1 MAITKVTGH
10 VIESTTNITSHNI
23 NSSGII
29 TATRFDGPVGS
40 GLTDGNFSGIITS
53 TQLNVTGV
61 GTFNGIGVTSL
72 NVSGVGTFTS
82 LNVTGASTFGGN
94 IDVDGHTELD
104 NVRVS
109 GVTTTAAVSWGG
121 HMLPTSN
128 AAYDIGSADYK
139 VRHLFLSDSSLKF
152 VDSSDNEHPLS
163 VDSGRLK
170 FAGGLLLGNT
180 IKVDASSG
188 VITATSANFS
198 GNVTIGGTLTYEDV
212 TNIDSVGIVT
222 ARAGIVDSTLTAGRV
237 VYVDSDKSLTDSA
250 NLTFNGNNVTLEE
263 GRLFVKRSTIPSV
276 DVRNSTNTSY
286 SRVIL
291 QQGAAEGGYF
301 QISREGTNSTA
312 NAGANSVE
320 LNQSSNHP
328 LTIKTNNTERLR
340 IAGDGKIG
348 IGNNNPGYNLD
359 IKNGTSARVA
369 IDVTTG
375 SDASIIMDG
384 INADFAGSDYYSIK
398 AQSTGEFAIF
408 RAASEYLRITSSGE
422 LKINHNAS
430 GVSADAGA
438 NEFSIE
444 GGNLDIGMS
453 FISPAANNRTQ
464 TIAFGDS
471 ANTIIGR
478 IQYAHGDDS
487 FRVDTGGS
495 ERLRVNASGLTVTG
509 EVAATQDYPM
519 IRPRIDW
526 NFAASKTLDPRIKFT
541 RGGVASYVDDQ
552 GIIKYASKNTPRFD
566 HHPTTGE
573 SLGILLE
580 KTRINVQ
587 EYSVDMD
594 QANHKNNVTVTNE
607 DAISPDGT
615 QNASKIVGGGSD
627 AATNLGWNSASVPSG
642 QYANWSIFVK
652 SNHSSCIL
660 QFFTNTFVGGT
671 ARMNLELADGTTG
684 GDANSS
690 TWRWSVTPYPNGWY
704 RVTWGGNGA
713 GAAGGMYVSVVDSKT
728 AARAAT
734 CGSATSKTWYAWG
747 IQEENNSESKTAS
760 SYIPT
765 YGASATRGADGGVI
779 DGEDFN
785 AFFDRLQGTI
795 VHEFANEL
803 QDAGMGGGSGWEL
816 NNSDFQKNVITS
828 ISSGYSHNGYPGA
841 YAVAYGESSDSGDNN
856 IASFGP
862 SSAPDNGVGERHGTG
877 DYSRFYKYY
886 RDAMSWKVT
895 PFFTTNILR
904 VASGGVANQ
913 TTNTSNISFRNVS
926 QFEFQPYG
934 GNDMAGSYQAF
945 SGRIRRWMYYDK
957 LMTQSQLATM
967 TDGCN

>member
-1 MAITKVTGH
+1 MALTKVAGDILDPGLSIAG
-10 VIESTTNITSHNI
+10 VV
-23 NSSGII
+23 
-29 TATRFDGPVGS
+29 TATAFDGPFRGGS
-40 GLTDGNFSGIITS
+40 SSDIIA
-53 TQLNVTGV
+53 
-61 GTFNGIGVTSL
+61 
-72 NVSGVGTFTS
+72 GVGTFTQ
-82 LNVTGASTFGGN
+82 L
-94 IDVDGHTELD
+94 DVNGPGDFT
-104 NVRVS
+104 
-109 GVTTTAAVSWGG
+109 
-121 HMLPTSN
+121 
-128 AAYDIGSADYK
+128 
-139 VRHLFLSDSSLKF
+139 
-152 VDSSDNEHPLS
+152 
-163 VDSGRLK
+163 
-170 FAGGLLLGNT
+170 
-180 IKVDASSG
+180 
-188 VITATSANFS
+188 
-198 GNVTIGGTLTYEDV
+198 
-212 TNIDSVGIVT
+212 GIVT
-222 ARAGIVDSTLTAGRV
+222 FSHTQDSTSASTGTIQVAGGIGIAKSVYIGGDLV
-237 VYVDSDKSLTDSA
+237 VEGTTTTIDTTLKAVDRIEVAD
-250 NLTFNGNNVTLEE
+250 
-263 GRLFVKRSTIPSV
+263 
-276 DVRNSTNTSY
+276 NSTNVAVAIT
-286 SRVIL
+286 
-291 QQGAAEGGYF
+291 QTG
-301 QISREGTNSTA
+301 
-312 NAGANSVE
+312 
-320 LNQSSNHP
+320 
-328 LTIKTNNTERLR
+328 
-340 IAGDGKIG
+340 AGDILNLFDGTTEVMSVVDGGNVGFG
-348 IGNNNPGYNLD
+348 ITNPGYDVD
-359 IKNGTSARVA
+359 IKNGGVARVA

-464 TIAFGDS
+464 SIAFGDS

-627 AATNLGWNSASVPSG
+627 SDTNLGWNSASVPSG

-652 SNHSSCIL
+652 SDASSCIL
-660 QFFTNTFVGGT
+660 QFYTNTFVGGT

-886 RDAMSWKVT
+886 RDAMSWDIT
-895 PFFTTNILR
+895 ASTNILR
-904 VASGGVANQ
+904 VGSGGVANG
-913 TTNTSNISFRNVS
+913 TTNTSNISTRNIS
-926 QFEFQPYG
+926 QFEFQPFG
-934 GNDMAGSYQAF
+934 GNDMDGSYQRF
-945 SGRIRRWMYYDK
+945 GGRIKRWMYYDK
-957 LMTQSQLATM
+957 VMTENQLATM
-967 TDGCN
+967 TDGRN